1 MSSASARTPNSG
13 TTTLVPGTRFNSPHE
28 RRFVADTT
36 ESRSNGSV
44 GRTLD
49 AVSSPCDVVSCAG
62 PHSCRLGITSSL
74 GLNQAVQE
82 GLIEIRLGDGL
93 TRRMHVKMSGWA
105 NGRGSITSPRS
116 ACTAP
121 RSRSASTRSR
131 RTRRRGRE
139 WPPALTAREVEVLAL
154 AAGGLSNKEIA
165 ERLVI
170 SRKTVGNHIEHV
182 YMKIGCSNRAQ
193 ASLFAMQQGLLGDLP
208 AAQR

>member
-1 MSSASARTPNSG
+1 VSSASARTPNSG

-28 RRFVADTT
+28 RRFVANTA

-62 PHSCRLGITSSL
+62 PHACKLGITSSL
-74 GLNQAVQE
+74 GLNQAVRE
-82 GLIEIRLGDGL
+82 GLIEIPLGDGL
-93 TRRMHVKMSGWA
+93 TRRIHVKMSGCA
-105 NGRGSITSPRS
+105 NGCGSITAPTS
-116 ACTAP
+116 AFTAP

-131 RTRRRGRE
+131 RTRRRWRE
-139 WPPALTAREVEVLAL
+139 WPAGLTAREVEVLAL
-154 AAGGLSNKEIA
+154 AGQGHSNKEIA

-170 SRKTVGNHIEHV
+170 SRKTVGNHIEHI

-193 ASLFAMQQGLLGDLP
+193 ASLFAMKQGLLGELR
-208 AAQR
+208 AAKR